1 MPLAAPTRYA
11 VIGNPVAHS
20 KSPWIH
26 ARFAEQTGQ
35 QLAYGTICAPVDEFA
50 SQVRDFFAAGGG
62 GLNVTVPFKL
72 QAFDLAQD
80 HASARARAAGAVNT
94 LWMSNGQLHG
104 CNTDGVGLVN
114 DLRRL
119 GARLAG
125 ARVLLAGAGG
135 AARGIVLPLIE
146 AGCASI
152 DIANRTPARAVEL
165 AASFAGAGHGAALR
179 GTSYADLPAGTQW
192 DLVINA
198 TASSLSDEAPPLPAR
213 AYAAGGLAYD
223 LMYAARPTAFMRQ
236 AAADGAA
243 GTADGLGM
251 LVEQAAESFFIWRGV
266 RPDPAPVLADLRKQ
280 LSA

>member
-1 MPLAAPTRYA
+1 MPSLSHTRYA
-11 VIGNPVAHS
+11 VIGHPVAHS

-35 QLAYGTICAPVDEFA
+35 PITYEAICAPVDGFA
-50 SQVRDFFAAGGG
+50 AQVEGFFAAGGG

-72 QAFDLAQD
+72 EAFDLARG
-80 HASARARAAGAVNT
+80 HLSPRAQAAGAVNT
-94 LWMSNGQLHG
+94 LWMADGRLHG
-104 CNTDGVGLVN
+104 CNTDGVGLLN

-135 AARGIVLPLIE
+135 AARGILLPLVE
-146 AGCASI
+146 AGCAGI
-152 DIANRTPARAVEL
+152 DIANRTPQRAVEL
-165 AASFAGAGHGAALR
+165 AASFSASAAGAVLR
-179 GTSYADLPAGTQW
+179 GSSYAELPANGHW

-198 TASSLSDEAPPLPAR
+198 TASSLEDEAPPLPAG
-213 AYAAGGLAYD
+213 AYAPGALAYD

-236 AAADGAA
+236 ASADGAA
-243 GTADGLGM
+243 AVADGLGM

-266 RPDPAPVLADLRKQ
+266 RPDPAPVLAALRDL
-280 LSA
+280 LA

>member
-1 MPLAAPTRYA
+1 MLPSPRTRYA
-11 VIGNPVAHS
+11 VIGNPIAHS

-26 ARFAEQTGQ
+26 ARFAEQTGEPITYEAI
-35 QLAYGTICAPVDEFA
+35 LAPVDEFA
-50 SQVRDFFAAGGG
+50 AQVEAFFASGGG

-72 QAFDLAQD
+72 QAFELAR
-80 HASARARAAGAVNT
+80 ANLSPRARAAGAVNT
-94 LWMSNGQLHG
+94 LWMQDGALHG
-104 CNTDGVGLVN
+104 CNTDGVGLLN

-125 ARVLLAGAGG
+125 ARVLVAGAGG
-135 AARGIVLPLIE
+135 AARGILLPLIE

-152 DIANRTPARAVEL
+152 DIANRTPSRAQEL
-165 AASFAGAGHGAALR
+165 AAAFSASAGAVMR
-179 GTSYADLPAGTQW
+179 GGSYADLPADGRW

-198 TASSLSDEAPPLPAR
+198 TASSLDDEAPPLPAG
-213 AYAAGGLAYD
+213 AYAPGGLAYD

-243 GTADGLGM
+243 AVADGLGM

-266 RPDPAPVLADLRKQ
+266 RPDPGPVLTALRAS
-280 LSA
+280 L

>member
-1 MPLAAPTRYA
+1 MSSAPTRYA

-35 QLAYGTICAPVDEFA
+35 DLTYEAICAPVDDFA
-50 SQVRDFFAAGGG
+50 PRVSGFFAAGGG

-72 QAFDLAQD
+72 QAFEL
-80 HASARARAAGAVNT
+80 ARAHLSPRAMAAGAVNT
-94 LWMSNGQLHG
+94 LWMADGRLHG
-104 CNTDGVGLVN
+104 CNTDGVGLIA

-135 AARGIVLPLIE
+135 AARGILLPLIE
-146 AGCASI
+146 AGCARI
-152 DIANRTPARAVEL
+152 DIANRTAARAEEL
-165 AASFAGAGHGAALR
+165 AASFPAGQATLR
-179 GTSYADLPAGTQW
+179 GSGYADLPAGGGW

-198 TASSLSDEAPPLPAR
+198 TASSLDDEAPPLPAG
-213 AYAAGGLAYD
+213 AYAAGAMAYD
-223 LMYAARPTAFMRQ
+223 LMYAARPTAFLRQ
-236 AAADGAA
+236 AMADGASA
-243 GTADGLGM
+243 TADGLGM
-251 LVEQAAESFFIWRGV
+251 LVGQAAESFHIWRGV
-266 RPDPAPVLADLRKQ
+266 RPDPAPVLAALRKL